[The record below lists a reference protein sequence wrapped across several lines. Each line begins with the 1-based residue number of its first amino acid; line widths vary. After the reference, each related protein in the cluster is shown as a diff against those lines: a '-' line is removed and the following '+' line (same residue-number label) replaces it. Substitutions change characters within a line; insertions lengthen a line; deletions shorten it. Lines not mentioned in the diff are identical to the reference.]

1 MITDKL
7 KQFIFNKLTDDLSHV
22 ELISHEDSLWFIDRE
37 NKYWYLEF
45 QKSGRLYW
53 RWGFFSNFFQLFCM
67 ERDEYEPLITE
78 WVESVLNGGVT
89 TTNAKAK
96 SNKTWVESA
105 LNGGVTTTLD
115 LVRGDWRR
123 VESVLNGG
131 VTTTVNYFLEQRK
144 LVESVLNGG
153 VTTTRPIGTHKL
165 GSVESVLNGGVT
177 TTTNHAFPLAF
188 EVESVLNGGV
198 ITYFSSMPNT
208 RLVESVLN
216 GEVITIESGD
226 GAYAHTVGSVLNN
239 SSLSPS
245 S

>member
-22 ELISHEDSLWFIDRE
+22 ELISYEDSFWFIDRE

-89 TTNAKAK
+89 TTPLLNLQKRVG
-96 SNKTWVESA
+96 VESV
-105 LNGGVTTTLD
+105 LNGGVTTT
-115 LVRGDWRR
+115 WRNENGCIKR

-131 VTTTVNYFLEQRK
+131 VTTTSLMCHE
-144 LVESVLNGG
+144 LLSWVESVLNGG
-153 VTTTRPIGTHKL
+153 VTTTVGEVWMQNQA
-165 GSVESVLNGGVT
+165 VESVLNGGVT
-177 TTTNHAFPLAF
+177 
-188 EVESVLNGGV
+188 
-198 ITYFSSMPNT
+198 TYFSSMPNT

>member
-22 ELISHEDSLWFIDRE
+22 ELISYEDSFWFIDRE

-89 TTNAKAK
+89 TTWRN
-96 SNKTWVESA
+96 E
-105 LNGGVTTTLD
+105 NGCIK
-115 LVRGDWRR
+115 R

-131 VTTTVNYFLEQRK
+131 VTTTSLMCHE
-144 LVESVLNGG
+144 LLSWVESVLNGG
-153 VTTTRPIGTHKL
+153 VTTTVGEVWMQNQA
-165 GSVESVLNGGVT
+165 VESVLNGGVT
-177 TTTNHAFPLAF
+177 
-188 EVESVLNGGV
+188 
-198 ITYFSSMPNT
+198 TYFSSMPNT